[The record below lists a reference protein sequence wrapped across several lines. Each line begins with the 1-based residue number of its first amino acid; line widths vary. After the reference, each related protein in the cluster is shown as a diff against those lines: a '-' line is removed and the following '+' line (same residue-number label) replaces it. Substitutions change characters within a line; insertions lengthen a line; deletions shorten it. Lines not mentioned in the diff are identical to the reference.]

1 MSIVQRFS
9 KSFFYLALFPA
20 VLVLCAWQGWSW
32 WSWATAPPIP
42 KSSAEVDAEKT
53 VQIRIP
59 PGSTSKQIGSYLES
73 VGLIRSS
80 NAWDLWARWLNTQNK
95 GVFKAGTYQ
104 LSPTQSLEE
113 IAEKLSQG
121 SVVQVS
127 FTIPEGRNLKQMA
140 AYFESQGFFTAQEF
154 LAATK
159 QIPRDQFPWLPSN
172 LPHLEGFLY
181 PDTYQIATGGI
192 TPQAIINIMLKRFEE
207 VALPIYQQQNP
218 QESKLNLLQWVTLAS
233 IVEKEAV
240 IPAERP
246 RIAGVFTQRLQ
257 KGMRLEA
264 DPTVE
269 YGLNIQ
275 QTADQPLTFKQ
286 VRTPSPY
293 NTYLNR
299 GLPPTAIASPGK
311 ASLQATLSP
320 EKTDY
325 LFFVAR
331 YDGTHVFSRTLA
343 EHETAVA
350 AIRRQRVQQQN
361 PGTTA
366 KPNPN

>member
-1 MSIVQRFS
+1 MSMVQRFS
-9 KSFFYLALFPA
+9 KPFFYLALFPA

-32 WSWATAPPIP
+32 WSWATAPPVP
-42 KSSAEVDAEKT
+42 KSSPTAALDTDKT

-73 VGLIRSS
+73 AGLIRSS
-80 NAWDLWARWLNTQNK
+80 NAWDLWARWLNTQNQ
-95 GVFKAGTYQ
+95 GVFKAGIYQ
-104 LSPTQSLEE
+104 LSPTESLKE
-113 IAEKLSQG
+113 IAAQISQG

-127 FTIPEGRNLKQMA
+127 FTIPEGRSLKQMA
-140 AYFESQGFFTAQEF
+140 AYFESQGFFPAQEF

-159 QIPRDQFPWLPSN
+159 QIPRDKFPWLPSD

-181 PDTYQIATGGI
+181 PDTYQIASGGI
-192 TPQAIINIMLKRFEE
+192 TPKAIISIMLKRFEE
-207 VALPIYQQQNP
+207 EALPIYQKNP
-218 QESKLNLLQWVTLAS
+218 QQTKLNLLQWVTLAS

-246 RIAGVFTQRLQ
+246 RIAGVFTLRLQ
-257 KGMRLEA
+257 KGMKLEA

-286 VRTPSPY
+286 VKTPSPY

-299 GLPPTAIASPGK
+299 GLPPTPIANPGK
-311 ASLQATLSP
+311 ASLQATLNP

-343 EHETAVA
+343 EHQAAVA
-350 AIRRQRVQQQN
+350 AIRKQRVQQNQGVN
-361 PGTTA
+361 A
-366 KPNPN
+366 RPN

>member
-9 KSFFYLALFPA
+9 KPFFYLALFPA

-32 WSWATAPPIP
+32 WSWATAPPVP
-42 KSSAEVDAEKT
+42 KSSPTAALDPDKT

-59 PGSTSKQIGSYLES
+59 QGSTSKQIGSYLES
-73 VGLIRSS
+73 AGLIRSS

-127 FTIPEGRNLKQMA
+127 FTIPEGRSLRQMA
-140 AYFESQGFFTAQEF
+140 TYFESQGFFTAQEF

-159 QIPRDQFPWLPSN
+159 QIPRDQFPWLPSD

-207 VALPIYQQQNP
+207 VALPIYQQNP
-218 QESKLNLLQWVTLAS
+218 QQTQLNLLQWVTLAS

-240 IPAERP
+240 IPTERT

-299 GLPPTAIASPGK
+299 GLPPTPIASPGK
-311 ASLQATLSP
+311 ASLQATLNP

-331 YDGTHVFSRTLA
+331 YDGSHVFSRTLA
-343 EHETAVA
+343 EHEAATI
-350 AIRRQRVQQQN
+350 AIRKQRIQQN
-361 PGTTA
+361 QGTTA
-366 KPNPN
+366 QPN

>member
-9 KSFFYLALFPA
+9 KFFFYLALFPA
-20 VLVLCAWQGWSW
+20 VIALCAWQGWTW
-32 WSWATAPPIP
+32 WSWATAPPVP
-42 KSSAEVDAEKT
+42 KPSSTEAPDAEKT
-53 VQIRIP
+53 VQIQIP
-59 PGSTSKQIGSYLES
+59 SGSTSKEIGSYLES
-73 VGLIRSS
+73 AGLIRSS

-104 LSPTQSLEE
+104 LSPSQSLAE
-113 IAEKLSQG
+113 IAEQISQG
-121 SVVQVS
+121 GVVQVS
-127 FTIPEGRNLKQMA
+127 FTIPEGRSLKQMA

-159 QIPRDQFPWLPSN
+159 KIPREQFPWLPTG

-181 PDTYQIATGGI
+181 PDTYQIASGGI
-192 TPQAIINIMLKRFEE
+192 TPQAVINIMLKRFEE
-207 VALPIYQQQNP
+207 VALPIYQQNP
-218 QESKLNLLQWVTLAS
+218 QETKLNLLQWVTLAS

-257 KGMRLEA
+257 KGMKLEA

-286 VRTPSPY
+286 VKTPSPY

-299 GLPPTAIASPGK
+299 GLPPTPIASPGK
-311 ASLQATLSP
+311 ASLQATLTP

-343 EHETAVA
+343 EHEAAVA
-350 AIRRQRVQQQN
+350 AIRKQRVQQNQ
-361 PGTTA
+361 GTTA
-366 KPNPN
+366 QPN